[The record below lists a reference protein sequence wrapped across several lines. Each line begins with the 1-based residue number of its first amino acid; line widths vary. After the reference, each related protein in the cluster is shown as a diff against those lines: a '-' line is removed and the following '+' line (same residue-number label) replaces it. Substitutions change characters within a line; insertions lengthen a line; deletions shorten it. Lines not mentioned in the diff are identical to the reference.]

1 MKSWTILALLVAI
14 CAVFLGVGHAE
25 ETADDF
31 REAALEDTYSD
42 TDEND
47 VRLAD
52 SFVNRE
58 NDADDEN
65 DDEDDDESDG
75 EDDDES
81 DGDDETENTLESV
94 KGTPSNDDEKPKRSP
109 WWHHFRRHH
118 HRRHH
123 HHHHPH
129 HHHRRHRHRRHGCG
143 K

>member
-81 DGDDETENTLESV
+81 DDDMDAVNSLGDEEYLNGEIVITAEEAKELM
-94 KGTPSNDDEKPKRSP
+94 K
-109 WWHHFRRHH
+109 
-118 HRRHH
+118 
-123 HHHHPH
+123 
-129 HHHRRHRHRRHGCG
+129 HGG
-143 K
+143 ARIIVYHQ